1 MRDFLLF
8 VEKRDRFA
16 VGLFKQFSIEETSTR
31 VLIITPNLEYK
42 RWVLEYIKNRLK
54 DYGKEIRVST
64 REERAQEDSGL
75 LPRFSF
81 ENFVVGPSNEIAYKV
96 CLEVAKN
103 PGSFSPLFL
112 YGGVGL
118 GKSHLLHSIG
128 NLAKSLGY
136 GAVYLSAND
145 FSERL
150 IKSLKSG
157 QVEEF
162 RSRYSQLDILL
173 LDDVQFLSGKER
185 TQVEL
190 FRVFEYMQAGDRQ
203 LVFVS
208 DRHPKDIADLSERLI
223 SRFSSG
229 LVIEMGLDEET
240 KTSIIRHKLLEHGL
254 PQDEEHIRYVCE
266 NTGYNVRE
274 IEGLI
279 RTLRFTGFKKKPT
292 NEEGKEQIILKL
304 VARSFNLKPEDLR
317 KETKERRVINARQVA
332 MYMCKKLLGM
342 SYAEIGRLF
351 GRADHTAALYSIRR
365 VEERRNSDRRYAL
378 MLETFEKNIRKH
390 LP

>member
-16 VGLFKQFSIEETSTR
+16 VGLFKQFSIEETPTR

-42 RWVLEYIKNRLK
+42 KWVLEYIKNRLK

-81 ENFVVGPSNEIAYKV
+81 ENFIVGPSNEIAYRV
-96 CLEVAKN
+96 CHEVAKN

-128 NLAKSLGY
+128 NMAKSLGY
-136 GAVYLSAND
+136 GVVYLSAND

-150 IKSLKSG
+150 IKSIKSG

-162 RSRYSQLDILL
+162 RSKYSQLDILL

-190 FRVFEYMQAGDRQ
+190 FRVFEYMHARDRQ

-229 LVIEMGLDEET
+229 LIIEMGLDEET

-254 PQDEEHIRYVCE
+254 PQNEEHVRYVSE

-279 RTLRFTGFKKKPT
+279 RTLKLTGFKKKPKD
-292 NEEGKEQIILKL
+292 EEGKEQIVLRL

-351 GRADHTAALYSIRR
+351 GRADHTSALYSIRR
-365 VEERRNSDRRYAL
+365 VEEKKNSDRRYAF
-378 MLETFEKNIRKH
+378 MLETLEKNIRKN
-390 LP
+390 L